1 MRCQL
6 SLVKP
11 EQVAV
16 TRGLN
21 AENLNKQKIRTFVT
35 RFPAP
40 SRRISSSMLRSR
52 STWSLHV
59 STRQRIA
66 QQARITN
73 QQDVKLT

>member
-6 SLVKP
+6 SLVKA
-11 EQVAV
+11 EQVAA

-21 AENLNKQKIRTFVT
+21 EEDLNRRKIRTFVT

-59 STRQRIA
+59 HTRQRIA
-66 QQARITN
+66 QLARITN